1 MKFLSFTRRNGRS
14 TLFGRTM
21 SVVSAG
27 LLGLLIYL
35 SADPEAHERF
45 HHDADQ
51 GDHECVITAFA
62 AGEAYYV
69 APVIEVRPQADL
81 FVATNQV
88 VESRRHG
95 TPPFR
100 LLPSCG
106 PPAGA

>member
-1 MKFLSFTRRNGRS
+1 MKFLSFTRRNGRC
-14 TLFGRTM
+14 TLTGRAM
-21 SVVSAG
+21 ALLSAG

-35 SADPEAHERF
+35 GADPEAHERF

-62 AGEAYYV
+62 AGEAYYI

-81 FVATNQV
+81 IISATPAVKNRLP
-88 VESRRHG
+88 E
-95 TPPFR
+95 TPSYR

-106 PPAGA
+106 PPART